1 MSLAAPTHSYNAI
14 LEYDATIGGSSYT
27 ELGGV
32 RNISGPKAKVTS
44 SDATKLRSTSAT
56 REKTPGFIDEGQVS
70 MELVFDSGTIITL
83 RSFLRVIKQWRI
95 TFNDTLG
102 VSGTRQV
109 FVGFLT
115 ELGTEVPEDDIIT
128 VPVTMDV
135 TGVNTFT
142 AAS

>member
-14 LEYDATIGGSSYT
+14 ISYTTVGGSSYT

-44 SDATKLRSTSAT
+44 SDATKLRSTAAT
-56 REKTPGFIDEGQVS
+56 REKTPGFIDEGQCS
-70 MELVFDSGTIITL
+70 MELVFDSATIVIL
-83 RSFLRVIKQWRI
+83 RGFLRVIKQWKI
-95 TFNDTLG
+95 VFNDSLG
-102 VSGTRQV
+102 TAGTTQV
-109 FVGFLT
+109 FVGFIT

-128 VPVTMDV
+128 VPITLDV